1 MLFFIGLGLHGARG
15 LSLLGLDLA
24 KKADIV
30 YLDTYTS
37 PIAKDEIDSLK
48 SMIGEKIITVGREF
62 IEDGREIIHQ
72 AGQKDVALV
81 ASGDPMVA
89 TTHME
94 LRLRAE
100 RSRVKTI
107 VVHGPSILCALTGET
122 GLHAYNFGRPVTLMR
137 AGASRFTVY
146 GVIHENLARGLHT
159 ALLLEYDQASG
170 FSLDP
175 REALHSLVEMEE
187 DNRQGIIDD
196 DTLLIVASRI
206 GSSSQ
211 SISGGN
217 LAGLIHKDY
226 GEPPHLLIIP
236 GRLHFT
242 EIDALR
248 TLLNI
253 DENKIK
259 DNSLR
264 AQRLAVA
271 MVRRYLSSTRS
282 ALSKAVE
289 KNKVEKKHLDD
300 LFENVECYLS
310 DSERF
315 LNAGKY
321 ELAILSV
328 GYAEGLLD
336 SLRLTKEL
344 KVEW

>member
-24 KKADIV
+24 KRSEIV

-37 PIAKDEIDSLK
+37 PIVKDEIDSLK
-48 SMIGEKIITVGREF
+48 GLIGNKILTVGREF

-72 AGQKDVALV
+72 AGKKDVSLV

-100 RSRVKTI
+100 RSGVKTLVI
-107 VVHGPSILCALTGET
+107 HGPSILCALTGET

-137 AGASRFTVY
+137 TGASRSTVY
-146 GVIHENLARGLHT
+146 EVIHENLARGLHT

-170 FSLDP
+170 FSLNP
-175 REALHSLVEMEE
+175 REAIQSLLQMEE
-187 DNRQGIIDD
+187 DNRQDIIDD

-206 GSSSQ
+206 GSSFQ

-217 LAGLIHKDY
+217 LAGLVHKDY
-226 GEPPHLLIIP
+226 GEPPHLLIVP

-248 TLLNI
+248 ILLNI
-253 DENKIK
+253 DEGKIK

-264 AQRLAVA
+264 AQRLAIA
-271 MVRRYLSSTRS
+271 MVRRYLLSTRR
-282 ALSKAVE
+282 ALSRAVE
-289 KNKVEKKHLDD
+289 RGKAEKKHLDD

-321 ELAILSV
+321 ELAVLSV

-344 KVEW
+344 EVEW